1 MGAVYCP
8 VCRQTCFT
16 GKKHIFG
23 TTHQTKLRVLLV
35 RFLEKVKEAR
45 RTLKCPLVEKFD
57 ASQHSVKFWC
67 YCCSMEVDKHVTD
80 GSTTVLFGG
89 IMQHMSS
96 PQHRSN
102 THTFWWE
109 NKADPKLRDKFI
121 ITRDEAERFKAVLA
135 QALEKYEEK
144 EDLLINEHAAMIRLQ
159 EQRRLELLHSVTEPD
174 PNLQTFTQHV
184 AQQDVEDKA
193 RCGGLEKA
201 PGPRWTDTEADQLSS
216 ALTFIGYQ
224 DSSDS
229 GNVHTGGIP
238 PWLQDDLRE
247 AGSERADLEIGPSM
261 HDYLK
266 HKEQQKL
273 KKLPPNRVGGNFDH
287 GSHTDSNWLPS
298 FGRVWNNGR
307 RWQSRRQ
314 FKEEEDSGTTHTK
327 KSKV

>member
-159 EQRRLELLHSVTEPD
+159 EQRRLELLHSVTEVSFPMND
-174 PNLQTFTQHV
+174 GVNSVCDMKSCELRLCFSDIFYQITV
-184 AQQDVEDKA
+184 SAE
-193 RCGGLEKA
+193 
-201 PGPRWTDTEADQLSS
+201 EA
-216 ALTFIGYQ
+216 ALL
-224 DSSDS
+224 
-229 GNVHTGGIP
+229 VGGIP

-307 RWQSRRQ
+307 RWQSRWVHQ
-314 FKEEEDSGTTHTK
+314 TFTETCTEFNPSYEKGGYEAHL
-327 KSKV
+327 